1 MRKAFRT
8 IFLAL
13 MMVVLYLPIIVLAV
27 YSFTDSANIG
37 AIRGFSV
44 QNYVTLFEKPELR
57 DMIAGTLILAVG
69 SAFISTILGT
79 LGAVGVF
86 YSGRFG
92 NLVVGSLNKVP
103 VVNAEVVTAF
113 SLCILLIGAC
123 GVDKSSFVSL
133 VIGHVVLE
141 APFVYVSVVPKL
153 KQMDNSLYEARLI
166 WGHRRQW
173 RCVASCCHR
182 FFRVWFP
189 VLRWQLRCR
198 WMTILLPAIPS
209 RPRLTRLALTW

>member
-1 MRKAFRT
+1 MRKTFYT
-8 IFLAL
+8 IFLSF
-13 MMVVLYLPIIVLAV
+13 MMVLLYLPILVLAV

-44 QNYVTLFEKPELR
+44 QNYVTLFKKPELR

-69 SAFISTILGT
+69 SAFISTVLGT

-113 SLCILLIGAC
+113 SLCILPYHGGKGIKGNK
-123 GVDKSSFVSL
+123 DKDD
-133 VIGHVVLE
+133 G
-141 APFVYVSVVPKL
+141 
-153 KQMDNSLYEARLI
+153 DR
-166 WGHRRQW
+166 
-173 RCVASCCHR
+173 
-182 FFRVWFP
+182 
-189 VLRWQLRCR
+189 RCR
-198 WMTILLPAIPS
+198 
-209 RPRLTRLALTW
+209 